1 MLGLIEWIKN
11 LTNPLIGLRDY
22 RGLVRIFAENV
33 LFWTAVW
40 CFTKECGLDLFN
52 KYWAMV
58 KNGWGQPEMGVGD
71 RKW

>member
-1 MLGLIEWIKN
+1 MLGLIECIKN

-22 RGLVRIFAENV
+22 RGLVRIIAENV

-40 CFTKECGLDLFN
+40 CLTKECGLDLFN

-58 KNGWGQPEMGVGD
+58 KHGRGQPEMGVAV